1 MNPEVQEQLEGL
13 FSGKYDV
20 IVTPKDEGE
29 KPINLSFIIR
39 MLVSTVQKLNEEIS
53 ELSNNKRQKVC
64 V

>member
-20 IVTPKDEGE
+20 IVTPKDEGA

-39 MLVSTVQKLNEEIS
+39 MLVSTVQKLNEEIAEMS
-53 ELSNNKRQKVC
+53 GNKRQKLC

>member
-1 MNPEVQEQLEGL
+1 MNPEVKEQIEGL

-20 IVTPKDEGE
+20 IVTPKDEGD

-39 MLVSTVQKLNEEIS
+39 MLVSTVQKLSDEIE